1 MGEYELFYWREVS
14 KEVDFVLPRGG
25 QLLAL
30 DVKAGNRPTS
40 LPEMAAFDKVF
51 GPAKK
56 LLVGTGG
63 IPGKEFLSISPAA
76 LLG

>member
-1 MGEYELFYWREVS
+1 MGEYELFFWREVS
-14 KEVDFVLPRGG
+14 KEVDFIFRRGG
-25 QLLAL
+25 KLLAL
-30 DVKAGNRPTS
+30 DVKAGNRRTS
-40 LPEMAAFDKVF
+40 LTGMAAFDKAF

-63 IPGKEFLSISPAA
+63 TPFVEFLSVSPAA